1 MVYAHLIIQKYLE
14 LGKTVSNIKYKQFK
28 QLKTITIMDT
38 IELKFNEK
46 LLNSL
51 KSRIKFV
58 GTGSVRVKDDII
70 ILTYN
75 SNAILKSMI
84 KRKDIA
90 ITENNIKV
98 MAKCLMF

>member
-1 MVYAHLIIQKYLE
+1 
-14 LGKTVSNIKYKQFK
+14 
-28 QLKTITIMDT
+28 MDT

-58 GTGSVRVKDDII
+58 GTGSVRVKGDII

-75 SNAILKSMI
+75 SNTILKSMI
-84 KRKDIA
+84 KWKDIA
-90 ITENNIKV
+90 VTENNIQA

>member
-1 MVYAHLIIQKYLE
+1 
-14 LGKTVSNIKYKQFK
+14 
-28 QLKTITIMDT
+28 MDT

-51 KSRIKFV
+51 KKNRIKFV
-58 GTGSVRVKDDII
+58 GTGNVRVKSDII

-90 ITENNIKV
+90 VTENNIQA

>member
-1 MVYAHLIIQKYLE
+1 MKSSTSKSLVIITNVEK
-14 LGKTVSNIKYKQFK
+14 
-28 QLKTITIMDT
+28 
-38 IELKFNEK
+38 NEFYER
-46 LLNSL
+46 LQNTLNFERDE
-51 KSRIKFV
+51 RIKFV

-90 ITENNIKV
+90 ITENNIQA

>member
-1 MVYAHLIIQKYLE
+1 
-14 LGKTVSNIKYKQFK
+14 
-28 QLKTITIMDT
+28 MDT

-58 GTGSVRVKDDII
+58 GTGNVRVKDDII

-75 SNAILKSMI
+75 SNAILKSLI

-90 ITENNIKV
+90 VTENNIQA

>member
-1 MVYAHLIIQKYLE
+1 
-14 LGKTVSNIKYKQFK
+14 
-28 QLKTITIMDT
+28 MDT

-58 GTGSVRVKDDII
+58 GTGSVRVKGDII

-84 KRKDIA
+84 KIKDIA
-90 ITENNIKV
+90 VTENNIKA

>member
-1 MVYAHLIIQKYLE
+1 
-14 LGKTVSNIKYKQFK
+14 
-28 QLKTITIMDT
+28 MDT

-90 ITENNIKV
+90 VPENNIKA

>member
-1 MVYAHLIIQKYLE
+1 
-14 LGKTVSNIKYKQFK
+14 
-28 QLKTITIMDT
+28 MDT

-58 GTGSVRVKDDII
+58 GTGNVRVKDDII

-90 ITENNIKV
+90 VTENNIQA

>member
-1 MVYAHLIIQKYLE
+1 MN
-14 LGKTVSNIKYKQFK
+14 S
-28 QLKTITIMDT
+28 

-58 GTGSVRVKDDII
+58 GTGNVRVKNDII

-75 SNAILKSMI
+75 SNAILKSLI

-90 ITENNIKV
+90 VTENNIQA

>member
-1 MVYAHLIIQKYLE
+1 
-14 LGKTVSNIKYKQFK
+14 
-28 QLKTITIMDT
+28 MDT

-70 ILTYN
+70 VLTYN

-90 ITENNIKV
+90 VTENNIKA

>member
-1 MVYAHLIIQKYLE
+1 MTK
-14 LGKTVSNIKYKQFK
+14 N
-28 QLKTITIMDT
+28 MDK
-38 IELKFNEK
+38 IELKYNEN

-51 KSRIKFV
+51 KNRIKFV
-58 GTGSVRVKDDII
+58 GTGSVRVKGDII

-75 SNAILKSMI
+75 SNSILKSLI

-90 ITENNIKV
+90 VTENNIQV

>member
-1 MVYAHLIIQKYLE
+1 MN
-14 LGKTVSNIKYKQFK
+14 S
-28 QLKTITIMDT
+28 

-46 LLNSL
+46 LLTSL
-51 KSRIKFV
+51 KNRIKFV
-58 GTGSVRVKDDII
+58 GTGSVKVKGDII

-75 SNAILKSMI
+75 SNSILKSMI

-90 ITENNIKV
+90 ITENNIQA

>member
-1 MVYAHLIIQKYLE
+1 
-14 LGKTVSNIKYKQFK
+14 
-28 QLKTITIMDT
+28 MDT

-84 KRKDIA
+84 KSKDIA
-90 ITENNIKV
+90 VTENNIKA

>member
-1 MVYAHLIIQKYLE
+1 
-14 LGKTVSNIKYKQFK
+14 
-28 QLKTITIMDT
+28 MDT

-58 GTGSVRVKDDII
+58 GTGSVRVKSDII

-84 KRKDIA
+84 KIKDIA
-90 ITENNIKV
+90 VTENNIKA

>member
-1 MVYAHLIIQKYLE
+1 
-14 LGKTVSNIKYKQFK
+14 
-28 QLKTITIMDT
+28 MDT

-70 ILTYN
+70 ILTY
-75 SNAILKSMI
+75 KSCMDKYNMR
-84 KRKDIA
+84 KRIA
-90 ITENNIKV
+90 GMEFWNEK
-98 MAKCLMF
+98 

>member
-1 MVYAHLIIQKYLE
+1 
-14 LGKTVSNIKYKQFK
+14 
-28 QLKTITIMDT
+28 MDT

-58 GTGSVRVKDDII
+58 GTGNVRVKDDII

-90 ITENNIKV
+90 ITENNIQA

>member
-1 MVYAHLIIQKYLE
+1 
-14 LGKTVSNIKYKQFK
+14 
-28 QLKTITIMDT
+28 MDS

-58 GTGSVRVKDDII
+58 GTGSVRVKGDII
-70 ILTYN
+70 ILTYK
-75 SNAILKSMI
+75 SNTILKSMI

-90 ITENNIKV
+90 ITENNIQA

>member
-1 MVYAHLIIQKYLE
+1 MCITHLLHK
-14 LGKTVSNIKYKQFK
+14 
-28 QLKTITIMDT
+28 MDT

-58 GTGSVRVKDDII
+58 GTGSVRVKGDII

-84 KRKDIA
+84 KKKDIVV
-90 ITENNIKV
+90 TENNIKV

>member
-1 MVYAHLIIQKYLE
+1 
-14 LGKTVSNIKYKQFK
+14 
-28 QLKTITIMDT
+28 MDA

-58 GTGSVRVKDDII
+58 GTGSVRVKGDII

-90 ITENNIKV
+90 RIENNIKT

>member
-1 MVYAHLIIQKYLE
+1 MVYVHLIIQKYLE
-14 LGKTVSNIKYKQFK
+14 LGKTVSNINNKQFK
-28 QLKTITIMDT
+28 QQIMDA

-51 KSRIKFV
+51 KNRIKFV
-58 GTGSVRVKDDII
+58 GTGSVKVKGDII

-90 ITENNIKV
+90 VTENNIQA

>member
-1 MVYAHLIIQKYLE
+1 
-14 LGKTVSNIKYKQFK
+14 
-28 QLKTITIMDT
+28 MDT

-58 GTGSVRVKDDII
+58 GTGSVRVKGDII

-75 SNAILKSMI
+75 SNAILKDMI

-90 ITENNIKV
+90 VTENNIKA

>member
-1 MVYAHLIIQKYLE
+1 M
-14 LGKTVSNIKYKQFK
+14 N
-28 QLKTITIMDT
+28 T

-46 LLNSL
+46 LLNTL

-58 GTGSVRVKDDII
+58 GTGSVKVKGDII
-70 ILTYN
+70 VLTFN
-75 SNAILKSMI
+75 SKTIITYII

-90 ITENNIKV
+90 VTENNIQA

>member
-1 MVYAHLIIQKYLE
+1 
-14 LGKTVSNIKYKQFK
+14 
-28 QLKTITIMDT
+28 MDT

-58 GTGSVRVKDDII
+58 GTGSVRVKGDII

-84 KRKDIA
+84 KSKDIA
-90 ITENNIKV
+90 VTENNIKA

>member
-1 MVYAHLIIQKYLE
+1 ME
-14 LGKTVSNIKYKQFK
+14 R
-28 QLKTITIMDT
+28 

-51 KSRIKFV
+51 KNKIKFV
-58 GTGSVRVKDDII
+58 GTGSVKVKGDII

-75 SNAILKSMI
+75 SNTIIRSVI

-90 ITENNIKV
+90 VTENNIQA

>member
-1 MVYAHLIIQKYLE
+1 
-14 LGKTVSNIKYKQFK
+14 
-28 QLKTITIMDT
+28 MDR

-46 LLNSL
+46 LLNTL
-51 KSRIKFV
+51 KSRIRFV
-58 GTGSVRVKDDII
+58 GTGSVKVKGDII

-75 SNAILKSMI
+75 SNTIIRSTI

-90 ITENNIKV
+90 VTENNIQA

>member
-1 MVYAHLIIQKYLE
+1 
-14 LGKTVSNIKYKQFK
+14 
-28 QLKTITIMDT
+28 MDI

-51 KSRIKFV
+51 KNRIKFV

-70 ILTYN
+70 VLTYN
-75 SNAILKSMI
+75 SNAILKSII

-90 ITENNIKV
+90 ITENNIQA

>member
-1 MVYAHLIIQKYLE
+1 MNK
-14 LGKTVSNIKYKQFK
+14 
-28 QLKTITIMDT
+28 
-38 IELKFNEK
+38 IELKYNEN

-58 GTGSVRVKDDII
+58 GTGSVRVKGDII

-75 SNAILKSMI
+75 SNSILRSLI

-90 ITENNIKV
+90 VTENNIQA